1 MNCLKRAAAV
11 GVAAFLFAL
20 MMAPLPEMARADT
33 ADTVTTLLQPGYNM
47 AGWIEP
53 EADIEE
59 LFEALPQLEAV
70 YAWDAERQRFLT
82 ARAGLRQRSD
92 ADLTTLAPGM
102 GLWLEIG
109 GDEQVSWTR
118 RVTS

>member
-1 MNCLKRAAAV
+1 MNCLKRASAV
-11 GVAAFLFAL
+11 GVAAFLLAL
-20 MMAPLPEMARADT
+20 MMAPLPETARADT

-70 YAWDAERQRFLT
+70 YAWDAENQRFLDCAT
-82 ARAGLRQRSD
+82 LVSASRSHGNLTTSRAGHGP
-92 ADLTTLAPGM
+92 LA
-102 GLWLEIG
+102 
-109 GDEQVSWTR
+109 
-118 RVTS
+118 